1 MPQTFGI
8 KHVRRH
14 LGCAHSEEDTFQTT
28 SSDTTRLWDQ
38 RDPSQ
43 GRMLDTKDRISP
55 KAWHQDRCR
64 VKREYRTRHRHL
76 ASHPHRYSSRQ
87 ANHPG
92 LLLPW
97 GRGAYR
103 NSCRIQF
110 SHLRQRNQ
118 QAERLSHQDL
128 RQEDQHP
135 RLPYR
140 PRTGNNSYLTH
151 CLGEDPE
158 QMRFR
163 YSHNQRHLSR
173 AIDKSWKRSSDNWMC
188 Y

>member
-1 MPQTFGI
+1 
-8 KHVRRH
+8 
-14 LGCAHSEEDTFQTT
+14 
-28 SSDTTRLWDQ
+28 
-38 RDPSQ
+38 
-43 GRMLDTKDRISP
+43 MLDTKNPIFPR
-55 KAWHQDRCR
+55 AWHQDQCR

-76 ASHPHRYSSRQ
+76 ASHPYRYSSRQ
-87 ANHPG
+87 VNHLG

-103 NSCRIQF
+103 NSYRTHF

-118 QAERLSHQDL
+118 QAEERLSHQDL

-135 RLPYR
+135 HLSYR
-140 PRTGNNSYLTH
+140 PRTGNNSSLTH

-163 YSHNQRHLSR
+163 YSLNQRHLSR
-173 AIDKSWKRSSDNWMC
+173 TIDRSWKRNSDDWRC